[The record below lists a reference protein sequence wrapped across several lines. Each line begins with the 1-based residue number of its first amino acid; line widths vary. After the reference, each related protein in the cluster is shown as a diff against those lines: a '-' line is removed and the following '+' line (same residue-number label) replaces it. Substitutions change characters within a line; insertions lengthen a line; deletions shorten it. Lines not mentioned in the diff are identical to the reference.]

1 MDVGSKGERETSR
14 RCSDLQN
21 GLRHNKLSSS
31 ARSSS
36 SRSRHQQLIV
46 RAQNQS
52 SSAFTLCYLMLNTI
66 LKERKKPTCKLII
79 CSPNAEIG
87 SAAKSDE
94 SSYWLTAAI
103 ISHVSETLFPKENPI
118 ICSDAL
124 EIGLAIWWENSRNE
138 LQPLRS
144 SPFLSKM
151 LFRNSFQVNINILSR
166 VS

>member
-1 MDVGSKGERETSR
+1 MNARPRDVVVPTCNERT
-14 RCSDLQN
+14 N

-52 SSAFTLCYLMLNTI
+52 SSSLLLCVHVMLFDAQYA
-66 LKERKKPTCKLII
+66 LKGEKKPTWKLII
-79 CSPNAEIG
+79 CSPSAEIG
-87 SAAKSDE
+87 SAAKSDV

-103 ISHVSETLFPKENPI
+103 LSHVSETLFPKENPI
-118 ICSDAL
+118 ISSDAL

-151 LFRNSFQVNINILSR
+151 LFRNNFPSEY
-166 VS
+166 